1 MRGCDMAKKPK
12 VFIPKEGCTE
22 SSGACFTA
30 GACLSDCQRIRQPE
44 HIASA
49 KCWCNPTKDYTDP
62 ETGRTVWL
70 HRMVH

>member
-1 MRGCDMAKKPK
+1 M
-12 VFIPKEGCTE
+12 
-22 SSGACFTA
+22 
-30 GACLSDCQRIRQPE
+30 LRQPE

-49 KCWCNPTKDYTDP
+49 RCWCNPIKDYTDP